1 MNQYLSIIVDAI
13 FDIVLSL
20 HRRFFVFI
28 MGQMLQNSDEEYH
41 SKFKVFHRLSGEN
54 QRRLMESLDVSYC
67 FCCRRCDGCTAIQLS
82 LRALWHD

>member
-1 MNQYLSIIVDAI
+1 MNVIIMNPYLSIIVDAI

-28 MGQMLQNSDEEYH
+28 MGQMLQDSDEEYH

-54 QRRLMESLDVSYC
+54 QQRLMESLVR
-67 FCCRRCDGCTAIQLS
+67 CRKCDGCTTKPES
-82 LRALWHD
+82 TMT